1 MRKEYDDEPLNLR
14 FTPEGLAVLAMYLTL
29 DGWLDPETF
38 NRMAELAEADT
49 REQTAEGNFRLYEN
63 DEWRRLSAEMHAAH
77 HRAMEACGHY
87 YQLAASTDA
96 PRGPFYN
103 HPDVQWL
110 RKRREQAA
118 QQKSEGSA

>member
-1 MRKEYDDEPLNLR
+1 MKRQRDDEPVNLQ

-49 REQTAEGNFRLYEN
+49 GERTADGNFRLYEN
-63 DEWRRLSAEMHAAH
+63 DEWQRLSAEMHAAN
-77 HRAMEACGHY
+77 RRLIAAAGENL
-87 YQLAASTDA
+87 QLAASTDA

-103 HPDVQWL
+103 HPDLQLL
-110 RKRREQAA
+110 RKRRA
-118 QQKSEGSA
+118 EGIG